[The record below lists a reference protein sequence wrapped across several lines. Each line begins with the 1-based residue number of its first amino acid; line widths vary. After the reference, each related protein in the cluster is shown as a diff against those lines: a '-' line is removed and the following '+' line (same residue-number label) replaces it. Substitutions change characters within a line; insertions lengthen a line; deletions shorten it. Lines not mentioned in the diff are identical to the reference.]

1 MFTVTAMFHC
11 YTIHLFLQCLGEHIK
26 NWRKRYFILR
36 EDGTFYG
43 FKAKPEHDMQ
53 DPLNNFTVR
62 GKVLYKFYFKQKF
75 KKSIKHQIL
84 TWT

>member
-1 MFTVTAMFHC
+1 MTAVDIAALQVVFRVNTAFC
-11 YTIHLFLQCLGEHIK
+11 SYTIRLYLHCLGEHIK

-62 GKVLYKFYFKQKF
+62 GKVLNKVQLKQK
-75 KKSIKHQIL
+75 
-84 TWT
+84 

>member
-1 MFTVTAMFHC
+1 MWILTHYNLFYSEYHTIFHS
-11 YTIHLFLQCLGEHIK
+11 LFSASQFSCVCSLQCLGEHIK

-43 FKAKPEHDMQ
+43 FRAKPEHDMQ

-62 GKVLYKFYFKQKF
+62 GKVLN
-75 KKSIKHQIL
+75 
-84 TWT
+84 

>member
-1 MFTVTAMFHC
+1 MC
-11 YTIHLFLQCLGEHIK
+11 LGCLGEHIK

-43 FKAKPEHDMQ
+43 FKAKPEHDML

-62 GKVLYKFYFKQKF
+62 GEILPHVLAAMRW
-75 KKSIKHQIL
+75 HRLVIL
-84 TWT
+84 TVHSSVIRRLLVVFML

>member
-1 MFTVTAMFHC
+1 M
-11 YTIHLFLQCLGEHIK
+11 YCLGEHIK

-36 EDGTFYG
+36 EDGTFFG

-62 GKVLYKFYFKQKF
+62 GN
-75 KKSIKHQIL
+75 STGNNGNDNDNKHESVYDVI
-84 TWT
+84 TAET